1 MGELRRANI
10 SAKKT
15 GTTTSAY
22 VAALDI
28 DTRGYGVQGKTLIVI
43 NNISASKVMH
53 YKIDGYPSTDSTYFI
68 AIKAE
73 TDLAAA
79 TQVANVDVD
88 KGYARVVVSVQD
100 GESEAAC
107 SYEID
112 YTTY

>member
-1 MGELRRANI
+1 MAEVRGANK
-10 SAKKT
+10 SAKLT

-22 VAALDI
+22 VVALDV
-28 DTRGYGVQGKTLIVI
+28 DTRGYGIQGKTLIVI
-43 NNISASKVMH
+43 NNKKADKVMH
-53 YKIDGYPSTDSTYFI
+53 YKIDGYPSDDSTYFI

-79 TQVANVDVD
+79 TQVANSDVD

-100 GESEAAC
+100 GESAAAC
-107 SYEID
+107 PYEID